1 MMATKR
7 EVQSELND
15 NDNKKKKE
23 VRVWM
28 DGCFD
33 IVHFG
38 HANAL
43 RQGKRMGDK
52 LFVGVHSDEEIMKHK
67 GPPVFNEKERYRMVR
82 AIKWVDEVVENA
94 PYVTTVETLDEYK
107 IDFCVHGDDITTT
120 ADGHDTYQ
128 LVKDA
133 GRYKECN
140 RTQGVSTSDIVGR
153 MLLVTKCHHQREED
167 AVDPR
172 QAGQIGQGHDSHSPW
187 TGVSQFL
194 PTTNKIIQFAEGKE
208 PKPGD
213 KIVYVAGAFDLFHV
227 GHLDFLEKAAEHG
240 DFLIVG
246 LHVDSVVNRYK
257 GANFP
262 IMNLHERTL
271 SILACKYVSEV
282 VIGAPY
288 EVSKDLM
295 EHFKVDVVCHGQ
307 TPIMDDVNDKDPY
320 AYPKA
325 CGKFQMIDSGNHLTT
340 NDIIERIIT
349 HRLQYEARNKAKAD
363 KENKIYESLQKQK
376 EKNGVNS

>member
-1 MMATKR
+1 MATKR
-7 EVQSELND
+7 EVTAPDERNES
-15 NDNKKKKE
+15 KKKKE
-23 VRVWM
+23 IRVWM

-52 LFVGVHSDEEIMKHK
+52 LIVGVHSDAEIMKHK

-82 AIKWVDEVVENA
+82 AIKWVDEVVEGA
-94 PYVTTVETLDEYK
+94 PYVTTVETLDKYN

-120 ADGHDTYQ
+120 AEGQDTYH
-128 LVKDA
+128 LVKEA
-133 GRYKECN
+133 GRYKECH

-167 AVDPR
+167 TVDPK
-172 QAGQIGQGHDSHSPW
+172 QAGQISQGHDSHSPW

-227 GHLDFLEKAAEHG
+227 GHLDFLEKAAAHG
-240 DFLIVG
+240 DFLIAG
-246 LHVDSVVNRYK
+246 LHTDSVVNRYK
-257 GANFP
+257 GANYP

-288 EVSKDLM
+288 CITKELM

-307 TPIMDDVNDKDPY
+307 TPIMDDVDDKDPY
-320 AYPKA
+320 AYPKQ
-325 CGKFQMIDSGNHLTT
+325 CGKFVMVDSHNELTT
-340 NDIIERIIT
+340 SDIIERIIK
-349 HRLQYEARNKAKAD
+349 HRLEYEARNKAKAA
-363 KENKIYESLQKQK
+363 KENRIYESLQKQK

>member
-1 MMATKR
+1 M
-7 EVQSELND
+7 SGGS
-15 NDNKKKKE
+15 KKKE

-43 RQGKRMGDK
+43 RQGKRMGDS
-52 LFVGVHSDEEIMKHK
+52 LSVGVHSDEEISKHK
-67 GPPVFNEKERYRMVR
+67 GPPVFNQKERYRMVR
-82 AIKWVDEVVENA
+82 AIKWVDEVIEDA
-94 PYVTTVETLDEYK
+94 PYVTTVETLDNHN

-120 ADGHDTYQ
+120 ADGHDTYH
-128 LVKDA
+128 LVKAA
-133 GRYKECN
+133 GRYKECH

-153 MLLVTKCHHQREED
+153 MLLVTKTHHQRGEETVD
-167 AVDPR
+167 AQ
-172 QAGQIGQGHDSHSPW
+172 QAEKIGQGHDSHSPW

-194 PTTNKIIQFAEGKE
+194 PTTNKIIQFAEGKD
-208 PKPGD
+208 PKPND
-213 KIVYVAGAFDLFHV
+213 KIVYVAGAFDLFHILCIFYV
-227 GHLDFLEKAAEHG
+227 GHLDFLEKAASLG

-246 LHVDSVVNRYK
+246 LHTDSVVNRYK
-257 GANFP
+257 GANYP

-288 EVSKDLM
+288 CVTKDLM

-307 TPIMDDVNDKDPY
+307 TPIMSGVDDEDPY
-320 AYPKA
+320 KYPKE
-325 CGKFQMIDSGNHLTT
+325 CCKFQMIDSGNTLTT
-340 NDIIERIIT
+340 ADIIDRIIT
-349 HRLQYEARNKAKAD
+349 HRLEYEKRNKRKAD
-363 KENKIYESLQKQK
+363 KENKIFESLKKQK
-376 EKNGVNS
+376 ENANEVNT